1 MITFSQYI
9 QESSLSR
16 IWSKTQEHS
25 CGVITGYRDENSKS
39 QNKQNNREIVNYLQ
53 AKGYSLTKVKG
64 SYIENFG
71 SENEKEV
78 GEPSFFVCNHKV
90 DGDDNGQLEKDL
102 RKLGQ
107 RFDQDSVLIIPHGG
121 KGAYLVGTS
130 KRDDSF
136 PPYGQKE
143 VVGSGKFGK
152 AAGQFLSRIRGRE
165 FAFEDVSLP
174 GTNNGRRGQ
183 MILANRLDQEM
194 NE

>member
-1 MITFSQYI
+1 
-9 QESSLSR
+9 
-16 IWSKTQEHS
+16 
-25 CGVITGYRDENSKS
+25 VITGYRDENSKS